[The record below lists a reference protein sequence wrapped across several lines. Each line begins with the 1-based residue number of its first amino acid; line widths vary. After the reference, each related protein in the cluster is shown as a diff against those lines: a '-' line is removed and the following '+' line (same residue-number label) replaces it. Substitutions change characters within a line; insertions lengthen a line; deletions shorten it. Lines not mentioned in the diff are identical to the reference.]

1 MSDEISPRDFGDLE
15 AQVRALKELVVAQS
29 KTIGLLVD
37 ELAAIKLTLS
47 EARGGWKTLVFIA
60 GAAAAAAGLVTWV
73 LQHLTFKV
81 GP

>member
-1 MSDEISPRDFGDLE
+1 MTEEISPRDFGDLE

-29 KTIGLLVD
+29 TSISLLIT

-47 EARGGWKTLVFIA
+47 EARGGWKTLIWIA
-60 GAAAAAAGLVTWV
+60 GASATVAGAITWI
-73 LQHLTFKV
+73 LQHLTFKA